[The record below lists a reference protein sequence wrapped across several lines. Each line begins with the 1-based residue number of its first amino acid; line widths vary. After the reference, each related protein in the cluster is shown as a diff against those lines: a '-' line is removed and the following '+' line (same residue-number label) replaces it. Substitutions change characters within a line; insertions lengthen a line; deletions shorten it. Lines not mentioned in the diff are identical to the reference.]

1 LLSSWIKIEVYF
13 KGFTDYMKKK
23 VTSIVLLFISIIGL
37 ASCANN
43 SDYYINQ
50 LETNNGIEYLSEAK
64 VEYFYKNIS
73 GLDSAGIYYYVLK
86 YEEEPLDFLQQ
97 FEGTKSDQEPDESFQ
112 EGPNLGFQEKVDVL
126 LQTFMKEDYDN
137 LESEYKIN
145 WDKEY
150 LYKNDTPDYVTF
162 PMVYFKNE
170 FRLII
175 VQQQQ

>member
-1 LLSSWIKIEVYF
+1 
-13 KGFTDYMKKK
+13 MKKRL
-23 VTSIVLLFISIIGL
+23 VSIVILLVSIIGFV
-37 ASCANN
+37 SCTKNP
-43 SDYYINQ
+43 DYYLNQ
-50 LETNNGIEYLSEAK
+50 LETDYGIEHLLDAK

-86 YEEEPLDFLQQ
+86 YDEEPLDFLQQ
-97 FEGTKSDQEPDESFQ
+97 FEETKSDQEPEESFQ
-112 EGPNLGFQEKVDVL
+112 EGPNLGFQEKVDLL

-137 LESEYKIN
+137 LESEYKID

-150 LYKNDTPDYVTF
+150 LYKNDTPDYVTL
-162 PMVYFKNE
+162 PMIYFKNE